1 MRKLAALTLLA
12 LLAAGCSALPA
23 AFEDVATLVV
33 LVETAAPI
41 PEKSDAPLA
50 TVEPT
55 QAFLPS
61 VDVVF
66 TADCSQIDP
75 ARQPECDEFISQT
88 STLVYP
94 RLVQLTGVTLANCY
108 KEITYTIIP
117 NDSTALAGGYTTQN
131 AITYMEAYS
140 VDSVIPYDVHE
151 LIHSFSWC
159 SGALD
164 FHIFHAALM
173 NAVYNQLGASQFSQ
187 YPSEEGTREE
197 LANLRSIIAAMP
209 VDETRFDYCTGALAD
224 WVTIA
229 HFQAGDATLP
239 LMYQS
244 TINAAPL
251 NPPSELAAIIW
262 RATAP
267 GAQALAETI
276 VQQLG
281 SIELPECGF
290 YSP

>member
-1 MRKLAALTLLA
+1 MRAIASLALFA
-12 LLAAGCSALPA
+12 LLATACSALPA
-23 AFEDVATLVV
+23 AFEDVATLAM
-33 LVETAAPI
+33 LVETAAPL
-41 PEKSDAPLA
+41 PEKDDAPSTA
-50 TVEPT
+50 QPT
-55 QAFLPS
+55 QAVLPP

-75 ARQPECDEFISQT
+75 SRQPDCDEFIAQT

-94 RLVQLTGVTLANCY
+94 RLVQLTGVSLANCY

-117 NDSTALAGGYTTQN
+117 NDSSAQAGGYTTQN
-131 AITYMEAYS
+131 VITYMEAYS

-164 FHIFHAALM
+164 FHIFHGALM

-187 YPSEEGTREE
+187 YPTEAGTREE
-197 LANLRSIIAAMP
+197 LTNLRNVIAAMP
-209 VDETRFDYCTGALAD
+209 ADETRFDYCTGALAD

-229 HFQAGDATLP
+229 HFQAGDAALP

-244 TINAAPL
+244 TINAARL

-267 GAQALAETI
+267 AAQALAETI
-276 VQQLG
+276 TQQLG

-290 YSP
+290 

>member
-1 MRKLAALTLLA
+1 MRSLAAFSLLA
-12 LLAAGCSALPA
+12 VLASACSALPA
-23 AFEDVATLVV
+23 AFEDVATLAV

-41 PEKSDAPLA
+41 PEKEEAPISTA
-50 TVEPT
+50 QPT
-55 QAFLPS
+55 QAVLPP

-75 ARQPECDEFISQT
+75 SRQPDCDEFIAQT

-94 RLVQLTGVTLANCY
+94 RLVQLTGVSLANCY

-117 NDSTALAGGYTTQN
+117 NDSTAQAGGYTTQN

-159 SGALD
+159 STALD
-164 FHIFHAALM
+164 FHIFHGALM
-173 NAVYNQLGASQFSQ
+173 NAVYNQLGAAQFSQ
-187 YPSEEGTREE
+187 YPTEAGTRDE
-197 LANLRSIIAAMP
+197 LANLRSVIAALP
-209 VDETRFDYCTGALAD
+209 ADETRFDYCTGALSD
-224 WVTIA
+224 WVTIT
-229 HFQAGDATLP
+229 HFQVGDAALP

-267 GAQALAETI
+267 AAQALAETI
-276 VQQLG
+276 AQQLG

-290 YSP
+290 

>member
-1 MRKLAALTLLA
+1 MRNLIALSLLTVLAAA
-12 LLAAGCSALPA
+12 CSALPA
-23 AFEDVATLVV
+23 ALEDVATLAV

-41 PEKSDAPLA
+41 PEKAEAPLA
-50 TVEPT
+50 TAEPT
-55 QAFLPS
+55 QALLPP

-66 TADCSQIDP
+66 TADCTQIDL
-75 ARQPECDEFISQT
+75 ARLPDCDEFINQT

-94 RLVQLTGVTLANCY
+94 RLVQLTGATLANCY

-159 SGALD
+159 SGGLD
-164 FHIFHAALM
+164 FHIFHGALM

-197 LANLRSIIAAMP
+197 LTRLRDIIAAMP
-209 VDETRFDYCTGALAD
+209 ADESRFDYCTGALSD
-224 WVTIA
+224 WVTIT
-229 HFQAGDATLP
+229 HFQAGDAALP

-244 TINAAPL
+244 TINSAPL

-267 GAQALAETI
+267 AAQALAETI
-276 VQQLG
+276 TQQLG

-290 YSP
+290 